1 MSPVMG
7 GVGSTKEGGSE
18 VFDITPHKIAVC
30 HLVQLFAQPPLHC
43 TRQSI
48 SEHQRLGLFLF
59 SLTRSCEGF
68 FEPTLGE
75 FMNQLKAV
83 DHMGWLSTDLIANLS
98 ALSSPDDLFNFFD
111 KLRGVLSSPEGSSM
125 EDEQIYLDP
134 NGHLGI
140 FLRCCILAFNMLSF
154 EGVCHLWTNLAAY
167 CNSNGSMDELAEE
180 NDFDESENHELQEYP
195 ELDCEPAEL
204 DEYSLENTA
213 QASENLLNVRA
224 KLLSSFPEGLGTMRA
239 SLECDNAK
247 GFSHCNNTEDFTMV
261 RNDTEDFTIV
271 GDNIKGFT
279 VTSFDLKMKHVDD
292 TAQSGGLIPLLHN
305 FRRDDSLGILRS
317 RWQIEG
323 YLNVQADLLEK
334 NAASFPLNSLAA
346 TLKQLQKLAP
356 ELHRVH
362 YLQYLNA
369 LYHDDYVAAL
379 DSLHC
384 YFDNSAGME
393 GLFNRSA
400 APSSEFEVGKYETA
414 LLCLGSLHSHFGH
427 PKKALEALTEAV
439 RVSQQNNDDACLAY
453 TLAAICKLLSEV
465 GVSNMTGII
474 GSPYLLGT
482 STGLATP
489 LSTQKQLLVLLKRSL
504 GRANHLKLTNLLAF
518 NRLALAK
525 FDLKHVKKPLIS
537 FGPKASMKL
546 KTCPISVCKE
556 LRLSSK
562 VLSEFGA
569 DGILQLNDT
578 GAFSTSWLKNLTTVD
593 NPWLKSHM
601 SRSLSANDFDVFQFH
616 GQPSPIPGSVL
627 QLAGASYL
635 LRSTAW
641 EYYGSSP
648 LVRMNALVYATC
660 FADVASSSELSLA
673 YAKLIQHLSVFKG
686 YTEALNALK
695 FAEKKFFSLSNQH
708 IQLLKLQLL
717 HERALHRGNLKAAQQ
732 ICDKF
737 GVLASSVSGVDMDLK
752 TEAGLRNAR
761 TLLAANQ
768 FSQAAAVASNL
779 FSTCYKF
786 NMQIENATV
795 LLLLAEIHKKAGD
808 TVLGLPYALAS
819 LSFCKIFN
827 LDLLKASATV
837 ILAELWLALGS
848 SHAKKALS
856 LVHLALP
863 QILGHGGLELRA
875 RANIALAKC
884 LLSDPTF
891 SISEDPDSV
900 LDPLSQA
907 SEELQILEYNEMA
920 AEAFYLMAI
929 VYDKLG
935 RLDEREEAASSFRK
949 HLLALENPE
958 DEEDL

>member
-7 GVGSTKEGGSE
+7 GGGSTKEGGSE

-68 FEPTLGE
+68 FEPTLDE

-111 KLRGVLSSPEGSSM
+111 KLRGVLSGPEGSSM

-224 KLLSSFPEGLGTMRA
+224 KLLSSFPE
-239 SLECDNAK
+239 DNQ
-247 GFSHCNNTEDFTMV
+247 
-261 RNDTEDFTIV
+261 
-271 GDNIKGFT
+271 
-279 VTSFDLKMKHVDD
+279 TSFDLKMKHVDV

-334 NAASFPLNSLAA
+334 NATSFPLNSLAA

-379 DSLHC
+379 DNLHC

-474 GSPYLLGT
+474 GSPYFLGT

-518 NRLALAK
+518 NRLAMAK

-578 GAFSTSWLKNLTTVD
+578 GAFSTSWLKNLLTVD
-593 NPWLKSHM
+593 TPWLKSHM

-616 GQPSPIPGSVL
+616 AQPSPIPGSVL

-660 FADVASSSELSLA
+660 FADAASSSELSLA

-686 YTEALNALK
+686 YTEAFNALK
-695 FAEKKFFSLSNQH
+695 LAEKKFSSSSNQH
-708 IQLLKLQLL
+708 IQILKLQLL

-737 GVLASSVSGVDMDLK
+737 GVLASSISGVDMDLK

-786 NMQIENATV
+786 NMQVENATV

-827 LDLLKASATV
+827 LDLLKASATI

-863 QILGHGGLELRA
+863 MILGHGGLELRA

-884 LLSDPTF
+884 LLSDPSF

-907 SEELQILEYNEMA
+907 SEELQILEYHEMA

-935 RLDEREEAASSFRK
+935 RLDEREESASSFRK